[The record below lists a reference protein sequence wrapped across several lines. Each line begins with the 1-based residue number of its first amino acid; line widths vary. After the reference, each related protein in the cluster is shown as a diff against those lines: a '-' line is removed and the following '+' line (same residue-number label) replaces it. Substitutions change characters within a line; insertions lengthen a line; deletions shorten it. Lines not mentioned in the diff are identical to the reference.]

1 MNSKLGT
8 AVAAHETEVWTN
20 ICKKG
25 NLMTMTTIRLSD
37 TEVQVERTLYTFAQ
51 KNDADAFQRCL
62 GDASID
68 SCYRTYPPLSA
79 RPTVPDEHPDEPS
92 RGSTISPSLGGM
104 P

>member
-1 MNSKLGT
+1 VGT
-8 AVAAHETEVWTN
+8 SVAAFQVEVRTT
-20 ICKKG
+20 ICKKEI
-25 NLMTMTTIRLSD
+25 LMTMTTIRLSE

-62 GDASID
+62 ADTSID
-68 SCYRTYPPLSA
+68 SCYRTHPPLSV
-79 RPTVPDEHPDEPS
+79 RPTVPDEHPDDPG